1 MEKILIFYV
10 VKEKSAYEGLFCIY
24 TYTHIYIY
32 YAIVIH
38 NEAHFMLIYDMANS
52 ISAIGCR
59 SIVVGLY
66 Y

>member
-10 VKEKSAYEGLFCIY
+10 VKEKSAYEGLFCI
-24 TYTHIYIY
+24 HIY
-32 YAIVIH
+32 IVIH

-59 SIVVGLY
+59 SSSRDY

>member
-1 MEKILIFYV
+1 MKDFFVFI
-10 VKEKSAYEGLFCIY
+10 
-24 TYTHIYIY
+24 HIHTYIY
-32 YAIVIH
+32 YTIVIH

-59 SIVVGLY
+59 SSSRDY